1 MLHLKLSKF
10 KERSGLTNQ
19 QIAEKSG
26 VPLSTVTRVFNG
38 QTDNPNYRTV
48 ADIVLAIGGSLDEME
63 GIKQPGEVVPDKMLQ
78 FYEKEL
84 EDKNKWIKI
93 LFLSFLGITAVLVTI
108 VMIDVLNG
116 GIGFIRY

>member
-10 KERSGLTNQ
+10 KDRSGLTNQ

-78 FYEKEL
+78 FYEREL
-84 EDKNKWIKI
+84 ENKNKWIKI

>member
-84 EDKNKWIKI
+84 DNKNKWIKI
-93 LFLSFLGITAVLVTI
+93 LFLSFLAITAVLVTI